1 MARHSIKKRSSVKRS
16 SVKRSSVKRSSVKR
30 SIVSRKT
37 KHGGFPLS
45 KSCNRE
51 CKPLE
56 KCPHKYHL
64 TASGNCQYHGEPKFY
79 PKPKES
85 SKYYSSHPSSL
96 PYSPVGLASPSPES
110 YSSFPPYS
118 PAALASL
125 SPESYIEP
133 VSSPYSPAALASG
146 NPESYFEKPQVADR
160 EPLGGK
166 RKKSR
171 KSKKSKKSKHR
182 ISISKRRHS
191 KKSKRRH
198 SSSKRH

>member
-110 YSSFPPYS
+110 YSS
-118 PAALASL
+118 
-125 SPESYIEP
+125 
-133 VSSPYSPAALASG
+133 SSPYSPAALASG